1 MPDHEPTSLAHR
13 RPAGASRE
21 RSRRIQTRPLR
32 RMLAAIALA
41 LLVGSM
47 VVAQEPPPAE
57 TLFGTLESALAEL
70 PQDRL
75 DVAAALATMAG
86 GEDGAVDADTVFA
99 WVRDETGYVPYR
111 GALRGPAGVLMD
123 RIGNA
128 LDRAT
133 LLRELLHA
141 AGYETVMVHGTLDE
155 AALERA
161 AGAIRLPADPRA
173 ARAQPSAEFLA
184 ERAADTLGMDAAVVA
199 ERLAMVATERAAL
212 ERAVSLA
219 TERQSQALAELLP
232 DGDAGAASPAGA
244 LADHW
249 WVQADID
256 GAWVDLDP
264 TLPDAVPG
272 DTLTAATLRFDL
284 TDLRQLA
291 AVDGACRDLSCG
303 DRLHRVTIRAVAET
317 WDGETLAETELLST
331 EMLAAEGFGRR
342 IGFAALPV
350 DWPEDLDLFGIT
362 EPLAALHDALVATTA
377 WDPVL
382 TVGETRI
389 EGLRIEADGTIAD
402 KPAGGDAGAVGGL
415 GGGIGGMFG
424 GFGGGGESEGALT
437 ALWLEFDVV
446 TPGLGTRRER
456 REVFDLVGPS
466 ARRDGTGFAPD
477 DAAAEVRAIALG
489 GETEVLVAP
498 AALAPEAVA
507 AASASRLL
515 AQREA
520 WTALY
525 QNRATA
531 DPTEI
536 RDRLNDMANLIG
548 PLEWFAQQRA
558 ASSPGYLDGALV
570 AAYHRGFDTSLA
582 VMGAFDLVHVP
593 SAIVADAG
601 VASDALTRRHR
612 IEQGVRDTVL
622 EAELQRRGPVSDP
635 TVAPTGPAAVAEAF
649 ARDLA
654 TGRPWRLVRSADEL
668 AAVAPGLDPDLAAR
682 VLADLEAG
690 MLAVVPEG
698 GADAVGWWRFDPT
711 TDATLGMGDR
721 GWGQA
726 MTEYNE
732 ITNVVLQLRAAIN
745 QYAAM
750 GQCLGIAMTMP
761 LRGATGVEPQLAE
774 CMFSLVCG
782 GVNSMLNMA
791 LVTDSGW
798 TTVILSATID
808 ALWGGVPEAKFGGF
822 CGALWKRVKG

>member
-1 MPDHEPTSLAHR
+1 
-13 RPAGASRE
+13 
-21 RSRRIQTRPLR
+21 
-32 RMLAAIALA
+32 MLAAVAVA
-41 LLVGSM
+41 TLVGSIG
-47 VVAQEPPPAE
+47 VAQEPPPAD
-57 TLFGTLESALAEL
+57 TLFATLESALAEL
-70 PQDRL
+70 PKDHL
-75 DVAAALATMAG
+75 DVEAALASMAG
-86 GEDGAVDADTVFA
+86 GENGAVDADTVFA

-133 LLRELLHA
+133 LLRALLHA

-155 AALERA
+155 ATLERA

-173 ARAQPSAEFLA
+173 ARAQPSAQFLA
-184 ERAADTLGMDAAVVA
+184 ERAADTLGMDAAVVT
-199 ERLAMVATERAAL
+199 ERLAMVETDRAAL
-212 ERAVSLA
+212 ERAVALA

-232 DGDAGAASPAGA
+232 AVEGGAAAPGA
-244 LADHW
+244 ADLADHW
-249 WVQADID
+249 WVQVAVD
-256 GAWVDLDP
+256 GAWIDLDP

-284 TDLRQLA
+284 TNLRQLA

-317 WDGETLAETELLST
+317 WDGESLTEHELLAT

-342 IGFAALPV
+342 IGFATLPV

-362 EPLAALHDALVATTA
+362 EPLEALRDALVATTA

-382 TVGETRI
+382 TIGETRI
-389 EGLRIEADGTIAD
+389 EGLRIEVDGTIAD
-402 KPAGGDAGAVGGL
+402 KPAGGNAGAAGGL

-424 GFGGGGESEGALT
+424 GFGGGGDSEGALT

-446 TPGLGTRRER
+446 TPGRGTRRER
-456 REVFDLVGPS
+456 REVFDIVGAS
-466 ARRDGTGFAPD
+466 VRRDGTEAAVD
-477 DAAAEVRAIALG
+477 DAAAYVRAVALG
-489 GETEVLVAP
+489 GETEILVTP
-498 AALAPEAVA
+498 AALTPDAVA
-507 AASASRLL
+507 FSSASRLL

-525 QNRATA
+525 ENRATA

-536 RDRLNDMANLIG
+536 RDRLNDMANLLG

-558 ASSPGYLDGALV
+558 ALSPGYLDGALV
-570 AAYHRGFDTSLA
+570 AAYHRGFDASLA
-582 VMGAFDLVHVP
+582 VVGAFDLVHVP
-593 SAIVADAG
+593 SAILADSA
-601 VASDALTRRHR
+601 VASDAQGRQHR

-622 EAELQRRGPVSDP
+622 EAELQRRGPISDP
-635 TVAPTGPAAVAEAF
+635 TAAPTGPAAVAEAF

-654 TGRPWRLVRSADEL
+654 AGRPWRLVRDAGEL
-668 AAVAPGLDPDLAAR
+668 AAVAPGLDPDLTAR
-682 VLADLEAG
+682 VLADLDAG

-698 GADAVGWWRFDPT
+698 GADAVGWWRFDPAT
-711 TDATLGMGDR
+711 GATLGMGDR

-732 ITNVVLQLRAAIN
+732 ITSVVLQLRAVIN

-750 GQCLGIAMTMP
+750 AQCLGIAVTMP
-761 LRGATGVEPQLAE
+761 LRGATGIETELAE
-774 CMFSLVCG
+774 CMFNLVCG
-782 GVNSMLNMA
+782 QLNSMLNMA
-791 LVTDSGW
+791 LVTDTGW